1 MYRRALERCV
11 KAVGRLK
18 ILAAHLLFKE
28 QGVII
33 LRRLQSLLR
42 ALTIVV
48 PELLLLILAAFL
60 ANQKSLLPFS
70 VSGVRPN
77 FIGLVVNQLEGV
89 LTNGFVLL
97 LVLILCCVLPPD
109 CWCPWSFL
117 SLGATAGHDIGI
129 SLLQILVLRF
139 GIEGVDSVV
148 YISTSGACPWFDYS
162 RWVKV
167 SMILNLLALRFN
179 SFSCMLWVD
188 RVHVYID
195 LINVVDIV
203 PRSTSRKKTT
213 FVCLEILWL
222 VVLHLC
228 LLQRPLL
235 ASYSNL
241 KILIL
246 YIKE

>member
-1 MYRRALERCV
+1 M
-11 KAVGRLK
+11 
-18 ILAAHLLFKE
+18 AAHLLFKE

-109 CWCPWSFL
+109 C
-117 SLGATAGHDIGI
+117 
-129 SLLQILVLRF
+129 
-139 GIEGVDSVV
+139 
-148 YISTSGACPWFDYS
+148 
-162 RWVKV
+162 
-167 SMILNLLALRFN
+167 
-179 SFSCMLWVD
+179 
-188 RVHVYID
+188 
-195 LINVVDIV
+195 
-203 PRSTSRKKTT
+203 
-213 FVCLEILWL
+213 
-222 VVLHLC
+222 
-228 LLQRPLL
+228 
-235 ASYSNL
+235 
-241 KILIL
+241 
-246 YIKE
+246 